1 MYLNRGYLEDD
12 SVKGPQFESV
22 TGLLVY
28 VARYCEGDV
37 RVGGISREDTRPC
50 IDNVIKSWNLFIANE
65 GHRLT
70 NVPFR

>member
-37 RVGGISREDTRPC
+37 RVGEFLEETQGL
-50 IDNVIKSWNLFIANE
+50 V
-65 GHRLT
+65 
-70 NVPFR
+70 